1 MDGMGFD
8 DEDQATEVVEWLKVS
23 SCKDSLK
30 FFSWGYDADE
40 MNDLVK
46 SLLNHFKEEFKALE
60 TISMAETLCGA
71 KRRNKIRKE
80 HLERGIKL
88 ILSDREKNE
97 SDEEGNDS
105 EEDSDEESSND
116 GD

>member
-1 MDGMGFD
+1 MGFD
-8 DEDQATEVVEWLKVS
+8 NEDKAAEVVEWLKVS

-30 FFSWGYDADE
+30 FFAWGYDAFE
-40 MNDLVK
+40 MNGLVK

-60 TISMAETLCGA
+60 TISMEETIDGG

-80 HLERGIKL
+80 HKERGVKL

-97 SDEEGNDS
+97 TDEEGMSSEVDS
-105 EEDSDEESSND
+105 NEESSND
-116 GD
+116 DD